1 MKFFHPNNLIWA
13 ILLTGSTMVIADSVK
28 TVAKYQQIFAEKTIT
43 LTERMS
49 WLDYSFLRNK
59 KGFIQYE
66 E

>member
-1 MKFFHPNNLIWA
+1 MKFFHLNNLLWA
-13 ILLTGSTMVIADSVK
+13 ILLTCSTIVVADSFK
-28 TVAKYQQIFAEKTIT
+28 TVAKYQQIFAEKKIT

-66 E
+66 R

>member
-1 MKFFHPNNLIWA
+1 MKFFHLNNLLWA
-13 ILLTGSTMVIADSVK
+13 ILLTCSTIVVADSLK
-28 TVAKYQQIFAEKTIT
+28 TVAKYQQIFAEKKIT

-66 E
+66 R